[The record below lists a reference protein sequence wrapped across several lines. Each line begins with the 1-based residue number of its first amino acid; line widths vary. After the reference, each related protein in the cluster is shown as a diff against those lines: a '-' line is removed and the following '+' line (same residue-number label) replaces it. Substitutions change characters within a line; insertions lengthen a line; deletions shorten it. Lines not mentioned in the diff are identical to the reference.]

1 MKPGQ
6 RIRDL
11 FIGTPIRQDLA
22 IELGKQIKAA
32 VDVEGE
38 VTVLDSLVIPML
50 CKYGELMI
58 MYWIDEDEVVSTTT
72 TTECDGMTT
81 VTKVGKKSV
90 TTTTTK
96 ADGSTTSTTHAL

>member
-72 TTECDGMTT
+72 TECDGMTT